1 MNKYKMLCI
10 NMTQMNLEYTQI
22 LGGPEL
28 GFAAV
33 LQTDLTQSL
42 VHLFV
47 AQANIKSV
55 DLVLH

>member
-1 MNKYKMLCI
+1 MLCI